1 MSDSNISHTPHSSQT
16 EGQARQD
23 AEMIDF
29 PCAPCWVSYYAT
41 KGMTRD
47 YPSEFYW
54 GELITRLQQQ
64 IDELKKQIELPKT
77 SEKPHFPVGP
87 QAKPKPKL
95 KKFRGV
101 EL

>member
-1 MSDSNISHTPHSSQT
+1 MSITATPFST
-16 EGQARQD
+16 EQYQHQD
-23 AEMIDF
+23 YERIDF
-29 PCAPCWVSYYAT
+29 PCAPCWVSYYAM
-41 KGMTRD
+41 KGMTHD
-47 YPSEFYW
+47 YPPEFYW
-54 GELITRLQQQ
+54 GENITRLQQE
-64 IDELKKQIELPKT
+64 IDELKKKIEQIELPKT